1 MHCQWNVLCLVCLNN
16 PLRTTLANS
25 QSALPHALISS
36 KSPPRHWTS
45 GQMRLHARALLLNF
59 NSLKKLAYPC
69 RVNLAW
75 SMMII
80 AGGTSHTLPACPL
93 GKNAVVGTYLNPNMS
108 ARSRRSHLASPRL
121 ATIRAFKHSH
131 ADVSCLGAPSCRVP
145 LAWGD
150 RMRLPLCRV
159 DHYPITHPTNIL
171 IRAVSAM
178 PSRVTCAMH
187 SDGIQSSTPTTH

>member
-45 GQMRLHARALLLNF
+45 SQMRLHARALLLNF

-69 RVNLAW
+69 RVSLAW

-93 GKNAVVGTYLNPNMS
+93 GKLGEKCSCGHVPEPKYVGALS
-108 ARSRRSHLASPRL
+108 SLSSRFPLASQPSGHSSTHTLMYRASACLL
-121 ATIRAFKHSH
+121 ATVIW
-131 ADVSCLGAPSCRVP
+131 LGGTQCDFLYAESVII
-145 LAWGD
+145 LS
-150 RMRLPLCRV
+150 
-159 DHYPITHPTNIL
+159 PI
-171 IRAVSAM
+171 
-178 PSRVTCAMH
+178 
-187 SDGIQSSTPTTH
+187 